1 VFLDEVYDHP
11 SPYTPR
17 LNRYAPEKKRPATL
31 AQEFIRDMLEVT
43 GAGRARDFEGIRDH
57 AIPAG
62 GGKARDGD
70 QDEEKGS

>member
-1 VFLDEVYDHP
+1 MFLDEVYDHP

-43 GAGRARDFEGIRDH
+43 GAGRARYFEGIRYH